1 MCKMVMYSPG
11 IERREIFLWQ
21 VDATILVGSERFI
34 ERVLGVLSGNRR
46 EQRFSFGHRCAG

>member
-1 MCKMVMYSPG
+1 MYSFTQPG
-11 IERREIFLWQ
+11 IERRAIFLWQ